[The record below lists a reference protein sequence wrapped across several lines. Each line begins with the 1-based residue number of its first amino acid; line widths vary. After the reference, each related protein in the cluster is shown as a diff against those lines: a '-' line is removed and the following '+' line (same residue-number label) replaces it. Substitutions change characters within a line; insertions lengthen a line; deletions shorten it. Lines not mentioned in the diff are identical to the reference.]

1 MWLPSVYPLTLGKAL
16 DRVKSKLHLAWVPPS
31 CAIPNTTPD
40 SSRLVTAPHH
50 CHTRFRFLHIPRA
63 LSLAAKVCWVLPSQE
78 FHLLLEI
85 KMVDTMPTSPAGPG
99 VPGKLQGTHSRR
111 ASMSDGRTQSC
122 ESVDRAGPC
131 SFMHGT
137 LQVRSVPAAV
147 SQIPST
153 HSYKWTLP
161 PLPPPAP
168 YPGQGCFH
176 LYS

>member
-1 MWLPSVYPLTLGKAL
+1 MTPKCVPSDTWQGLRQGEVQASLGLSPTIVCRPQHHPRLLTPRDSPTPLPHQVQ
-16 DRVKSKLHLAWVPPS
+16 VP
-31 CAIPNTTPD
+31 A
-40 SSRLVTAPHH
+40 H
-50 CHTRFRFLHIPRA
+50 PRA
-63 LSLAAKVCWVLPSQE
+63 LSLAANVCWVLPSQE

-85 KMVDTMPTSPAGPG
+85 KMMDTMPTSPAGPG
-99 VPGKLQGTHSRR
+99 VPGELQGTHSRR
-111 ASMSDGRTQSC
+111 ASMSNGRTQSC

-131 SFMHGT
+131 SFMHVT

-161 PLPPPAP
+161 PPPPPAP
-168 YPGQGCFH
+168 YPGQCCFH